1 MADSWDIYDV
11 IPELLSLLQG
21 SKAFMSENIESE
33 SPLKRQLRTIIFGT
47 DTPAGRYF
55 DIALMVCIVLSVA
68 LVFLDTVEV
77 FHREY
82 GQIIRVLEWVF
93 TIIFTLEYGLRLYCA
108 THPVLYARS
117 FYGIVDLLSVLPS
130 YLALLIPG
138 ANFTLVIRIL
148 RLFRI
153 FRVLKLLRY
162 LSEGNVLLRAM
173 MQSSR
178 KVFIFFFSVSLIV
191 MVLSAVMYVVEG
203 PDNGFSS
210 IPKSVYWTIVT
221 ITTVGYGDITP
232 KTGLGQAIAAFTMLI
247 GYSIIAI
254 PTGILT
260 AEISQEVGRHRD
272 LRSCNQC
279 HKTGHDLDAMYCSR
293 CGCELDS
300 LDAPVENDA

>member
-1 MADSWDIYDV
+1 
-11 IPELLSLLQG
+11 
-21 SKAFMSENIESE
+21 MSGNIESE

-55 DIALMVCIVLSVA
+55 DIALMVCIVLSVG
-68 LVFLDTVEV
+68 LVFLDTVEI

-82 GQIIRVLEWVF
+82 GQLISVLEWVF
-93 TIIFTLEYGLRLYCA
+93 TIIFTIEYGLRLYCA

-117 FYGIVDLLSVLPS
+117 FYGLVDLLSVLPS

-178 KVFIFFFSVSLIV
+178 KVFLFFFSVSLIV
-191 MVLSAVMYVVEG
+191 MVLSSVMYVVEG

-279 HKTGHDLDAMYCSR
+279 HKTGHDIDAMYCSR

-300 LDAPVENDA
+300 LDVPVDKGVS

>member
-1 MADSWDIYDV
+1 
-11 IPELLSLLQG
+11 
-21 SKAFMSENIESE
+21 MSENIESE

-55 DIALMVCIVLSVA
+55 DIALMVCIVLSVG
-68 LVFLDTVEV
+68 LVFLDTVEI

-82 GQIIRVLEWVF
+82 GQLISVLEWVF
-93 TIIFTLEYGLRLYCA
+93 TIIFTIEYGLRLYCA

-117 FYGIVDLLSVLPS
+117 FYGLVDLLSVLPS

-178 KVFIFFFSVSLIV
+178 KVFLFFFSVSLIV
-191 MVLSAVMYVVEG
+191 VVLSSVMYVVEG

-279 HKTGHDLDAMYCSR
+279 HKTGHDIDAMYCSR

-300 LDAPVENDA
+300 LDVPVDKGVS

>member
-1 MADSWDIYDV
+1 M
-11 IPELLSLLQG
+11 P
-21 SKAFMSENIESE
+21 ENIESE
-33 SPLKRQLRTIIFGT
+33 SPLKRQLRLIIFGT

-55 DIALMVCIVLSVA
+55 DIGLMLCIVLSVG
-68 LVFLDTVEV
+68 LVFLDTVEM

-82 GQIIRVLEWVF
+82 GQIIRVLEWIFTVIF
-93 TIIFTLEYGLRLYCA
+93 TIEYGLRLYCA

-117 FYGIVDLLSVLPS
+117 FYGVVDLLSILPT
-130 YLALLIPG
+130 YLALLVPG

-162 LSEGNVLLRAM
+162 LSEGNVLLKAM

-178 KVFIFFFSVSLIV
+178 KVFLFFFSVSLIV

-210 IPKSVYWTIVT
+210 IPQSVYWTIVT

-232 KTGLGQAIAAFTMLI
+232 KTGLGQAIAACTMLI

-260 AEISQEVGRHRD
+260 AEISHEVRRHRD

-293 CGCELDS
+293 CGCELDK
-300 LDAPVENDA
+300 LDVPAEKGDK

>member
-1 MADSWDIYDV
+1 
-11 IPELLSLLQG
+11 
-21 SKAFMSENIESE
+21 MSENIESE

-55 DIALMVCIVLSVA
+55 DIALMVCIVLSVS
-68 LVFLDTVEV
+68 LVFLDTVEI

-82 GQIIRVLEWVF
+82 GQLISVLEWIF
-93 TIIFTLEYGLRLYCA
+93 TIIFTIEYGLRLYCA

-117 FYGIVDLLSVLPS
+117 FYGLVDLLSILPS
-130 YLALLIPG
+130 FLALVFP
-138 ANFTLVIRIL
+138 AASFTLVIRVL

-178 KVFIFFFSVSLIV
+178 KVFLFFFSVSLIV

-300 LDAPVENDA
+300 LDTPVENDA

>member
-1 MADSWDIYDV
+1 
-11 IPELLSLLQG
+11 
-21 SKAFMSENIESE
+21 MSENIESE

-55 DIALMVCIVLSVA
+55 DIALMVCIVLSVG
-68 LVFLDTVEV
+68 LVFLDTVEM

-93 TIIFTLEYGLRLYCA
+93 TVIFTIEYGLRLYCA

-117 FYGIVDLLSVLPS
+117 FYGVVDLLSILPS
-130 YLALLIPG
+130 FLALVFP
-138 ANFTLVIRIL
+138 AASFTLVIRVL

-178 KVFIFFFSVSLIV
+178 KVFLFFFSVSLIV

-300 LDAPVENDA
+300 LDTPVEKGA

>member
-1 MADSWDIYDV
+1 
-11 IPELLSLLQG
+11 
-21 SKAFMSENIESE
+21 MSENIESE

-55 DIALMVCIVLSVA
+55 DIALMVCIVLSVG
-68 LVFLDTVEV
+68 LVFLDTVEM

-93 TIIFTLEYGLRLYCA
+93 TVIFTIEYALRLYCA

-117 FYGIVDLLSVLPS
+117 FYGVVDLLSVLPS

-178 KVFIFFFSVSLIV
+178 KVFLFFFSVSLIV

-300 LDAPVENDA
+300 LDAPVEKGA

>member
-1 MADSWDIYDV
+1 
-11 IPELLSLLQG
+11 
-21 SKAFMSENIESE
+21 MSENIESE

-55 DIALMVCIVLSVA
+55 DIALMVCIVLSVG
-68 LVFLDTVEV
+68 LVFLDTVEI

-82 GQIIRVLEWVF
+82 GQLISVLEWVF
-93 TIIFTLEYGLRLYCA
+93 TIIFTIEYGLRLYCA

-117 FYGIVDLLSVLPS
+117 FYGLVDLLSVLPS
-130 YLALLIPG
+130 YLALLIHR

-178 KVFIFFFSVSLIV
+178 KVFLFFFSVSLIV
-191 MVLSAVMYVVEG
+191 MVLSSVMYVVEG

-279 HKTGHDLDAMYCSR
+279 HKTGHDIDAMYCSR

-300 LDAPVENDA
+300 LDVPVDKGVS

>member
-1 MADSWDIYDV
+1 
-11 IPELLSLLQG
+11 
-21 SKAFMSENIESE
+21 MSENIESE

-55 DIALMVCIVLSVA
+55 DIALMVCIVLSVG
-68 LVFLDTVEV
+68 LVFLDTVEM

-93 TIIFTLEYGLRLYCA
+93 TVIFTIEYGLRLYCA

-117 FYGIVDLLSVLPS
+117 FYGVVDLLSVLPS

-178 KVFIFFFSVSLIV
+178 KVFLFFFSVSLIV

-300 LDAPVENDA
+300 LDAPVEKGA

>member
-1 MADSWDIYDV
+1 
-11 IPELLSLLQG
+11 
-21 SKAFMSENIESE
+21 MSENIESE

-55 DIALMVCIVLSVA
+55 DIALMVCIVLSVG
-68 LVFLDTVEV
+68 LVSLDTVEGI
-77 FHREY
+77 HQEY
-82 GQIIRVLEWVF
+82 GQILLTLEWVF
-93 TIIFTLEYGLRLYCA
+93 TVIFTIEYCLRLYCA

-117 FYGIVDLLSVLPS
+117 FYGVVDLLSVLPS

-162 LSEGNVLLRAM
+162 LSEGNILLRAM
-173 MQSSR
+173 IQSSR
-178 KVFIFFFSVSLIV
+178 KVFLFFFSVSLIV
-191 MVLSAVMYVVEG
+191 MVLSAVMYEVEG
-203 PDNGFSS
+203 PDNGFTS

-232 KTGLGQAIAAFTMLI
+232 KTDLGQAIAALTMLI

-260 AEISQEVGRHRD
+260 AEISHEVGRNRD
-272 LRSCNQC
+272 LRQCNQC
-279 HKTGHDLDAMYCSR
+279 LKKGHDMNAIYCSR
-293 CGCELDS
+293 CGCELDD
-300 LDAPVENDA
+300 LDAAADKST

>member
-1 MADSWDIYDV
+1 
-11 IPELLSLLQG
+11 
-21 SKAFMSENIESE
+21 MSENIESE

-55 DIALMVCIVLSVA
+55 DIALMVCIVLSVG
-68 LVFLDTVEV
+68 LVFLDTVEI

-82 GQIIRVLEWVF
+82 GQLISVLEWVF
-93 TIIFTLEYGLRLYCA
+93 TIIFTIEYGLRLYCA

-117 FYGIVDLLSVLPS
+117 FYGLVDLLSVLPS

-178 KVFIFFFSVSLIV
+178 KVFLFFFSVSLIV
-191 MVLSAVMYVVEG
+191 MVLSSVMYVVEG

-279 HKTGHDLDAMYCSR
+279 HKTGHDIDAMYCSR

-300 LDAPVENDA
+300 LDVPVDKGVS

>member
-1 MADSWDIYDV
+1 
-11 IPELLSLLQG
+11 
-21 SKAFMSENIESE
+21 MSEYIESE
-33 SPLKRQLRTIIFGT
+33 SLLKRQLRTIIFGT

-68 LVFLDTVEV
+68 LVFLDTVEI

-82 GQIIRVLEWVF
+82 GQLISVLEWIF
-93 TIIFTLEYGLRLYCA
+93 TIIFTIEYGLRLYCA

-117 FYGIVDLLSVLPS
+117 FYGLVDLLSILPS
-130 YLALLIPG
+130 FLALVFP
-138 ANFTLVIRIL
+138 AASFTLVIRVL

-178 KVFIFFFSVSLIV
+178 KVFLFFFSVSLIV

-300 LDAPVENDA
+300 LDTPVEKGA

>member
-1 MADSWDIYDV
+1 
-11 IPELLSLLQG
+11 
-21 SKAFMSENIESE
+21 MSENIESE

-55 DIALMVCIVLSVA
+55 DIALMVCIVLSVG
-68 LVFLDTVEV
+68 LVFLDTVEM

-93 TIIFTLEYGLRLYCA
+93 TVIFTIEYGLRLYCA

-117 FYGIVDLLSVLPS
+117 FYGVVDLLSVLPS

-178 KVFIFFFSVSLIV
+178 KVFLFFFSVSLIV

-279 HKTGHDLDAMYCSR
+279 HKTGHDLYAMYCSR

-300 LDAPVENDA
+300 LDTPVEKGA

>member
-1 MADSWDIYDV
+1 
-11 IPELLSLLQG
+11 
-21 SKAFMSENIESE
+21 MSENIESE

-55 DIALMVCIVLSVA
+55 DIALMVCIVLSVG
-68 LVFLDTVEV
+68 LVFLDTVEM

-93 TIIFTLEYGLRLYCA
+93 TVIFTIEYGLRLYCA

-300 LDAPVENDA
+300 LDVPVENDA

>member
-1 MADSWDIYDV
+1 
-11 IPELLSLLQG
+11 
-21 SKAFMSENIESE
+21 MSENIESE
-33 SPLKRQLRTIIFGT
+33 SLLKRQLRTIIFGT

-55 DIALMVCIVLSVA
+55 DIALMVCIVLSVG
-68 LVFLDTVEV
+68 LVFLDTVEI

-82 GQIIRVLEWVF
+82 GQLISVLEWVF
-93 TIIFTLEYGLRLYCA
+93 TIIFTIEYGLRLYCA

-117 FYGIVDLLSVLPS
+117 FYGLVDLLSVLPS

-178 KVFIFFFSVSLIV
+178 KVFLFFFSVSLIV
-191 MVLSAVMYVVEG
+191 MVLSSVMYVVEG

-254 PTGILT
+254 PTGILI

-279 HKTGHDLDAMYCSR
+279 HKTGHDIDAMYCSR

-300 LDAPVENDA
+300 LDVPVDKGVS

>member
-1 MADSWDIYDV
+1 
-11 IPELLSLLQG
+11 
-21 SKAFMSENIESE
+21 MSENIESE
-33 SPLKRQLRTIIFGT
+33 SPLKRQLRSIIFGT

-55 DIALMVCIVLSVA
+55 DIALMVCIVLSVG
-68 LVFLDTVEV
+68 LVFLDTVEM

-93 TIIFTLEYGLRLYCA
+93 TVIFTIEYGLRLYCA

-117 FYGIVDLLSVLPS
+117 FYGVVDLLSVLPS

-178 KVFIFFFSVSLIV
+178 KVFLFFFSVSLIV

-300 LDAPVENDA
+300 LDTPVEKGA

>member
-1 MADSWDIYDV
+1 MC
-11 IPELLSLLQG
+11 
-21 SKAFMSENIESE
+21 MSENIESE

-55 DIALMVCIVLSVA
+55 DIALMVCIVLSVG
-68 LVFLDTVEV
+68 LVFLDTVEI

-82 GQIIRVLEWVF
+82 GQLISVLEWVF
-93 TIIFTLEYGLRLYCA
+93 TIIFTIEYGLRLYCA

-117 FYGIVDLLSVLPS
+117 FYGLVDLLSVLPS

-178 KVFIFFFSVSLIV
+178 KVFLFFFSVSLIV
-191 MVLSAVMYVVEG
+191 MVLSSVMYVVEG

-279 HKTGHDLDAMYCSR
+279 HKTGHDIDAMYCSR

-300 LDAPVENDA
+300 LDVPVDKGVS

>member
-1 MADSWDIYDV
+1 
-11 IPELLSLLQG
+11 
-21 SKAFMSENIESE
+21 MSENIESE

-55 DIALMVCIVLSVA
+55 DIALMVCIVLSVG
-68 LVFLDTVEV
+68 LVFLDTVEI

-82 GQIIRVLEWVF
+82 GQLISVLEWVF
-93 TIIFTLEYGLRLYCA
+93 TIIFTIEYGLRLYCA

-117 FYGIVDLLSVLPS
+117 FYGLVDLLSVLPS

-178 KVFIFFFSVSLIV
+178 KVFLFFFSVSLIV
-191 MVLSAVMYVVEG
+191 MVLSSVMYVVEG

-279 HKTGHDLDAMYCSR
+279 HKTGHDIDAMYCSR

-300 LDAPVENDA
+300 LDMPVDKGVS